1 MGLSSWSQALLRMSG
16 DKQLSLQ
23 QVWSQRRSCVSK
35 HVLQC
40 ISTQEASGRSFTC
53 GGSRGNF
60 TCVRIDITVFAACR
74 WV

>member
-23 QVWSQRRSCVSK
+23 QVWSQRRSCTSK
-35 HVLQC
+35 HVLQR
-40 ISTQEASGRSFTC
+40 ISTQEASGRPFTC

-60 TCVRIDITVFAACR
+60 TCARIDITVFAACR